1 MMQQVLSTPYFY
13 FSYTYD
19 ISHSRQRLD
28 TLGSREFYQVIQFS
42 YTISDILDTLFILSG
57 SSILLHDIRHSIQRL
72 DTLGLIQLCQ
82 TSRFS

>member
-28 TLGSREFYQVIQFS
+28 TLGSREFYQVIQF
-42 YTISDILDTLFILSG
+42 YTISDILDTLGSREFILSG
-57 SSILLHDIRHSIQRL
+57 
-72 DTLGLIQLCQ
+72 T
-82 TSRFS
+82 